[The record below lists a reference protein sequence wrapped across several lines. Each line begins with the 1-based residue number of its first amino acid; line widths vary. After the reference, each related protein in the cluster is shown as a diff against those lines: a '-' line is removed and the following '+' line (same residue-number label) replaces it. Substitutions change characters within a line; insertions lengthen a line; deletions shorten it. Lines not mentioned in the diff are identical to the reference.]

1 MSWIK
6 MKIFP
11 VAPGSFFF
19 FDPLRK
25 RWSSSHVA
33 ARRRGEICKMW
44 SLKARQTCCCVMK
57 WGKPF
62 KPPKRI
68 KMWIAA
74 ILRNPINILKCT
86 CSNDK
91 WPWKLSEDFPP
102 TSPALKFWLALS
114 SQTCPFRGTRCNPL
128 RWASI
133 CTRARRPWC
142 TSPVGGLWR
151 VALVLLYLFY
161 LLSPQSPMDSTSR
174 IPIPIRTP
182 IVLINQQSSGDNH
195 RYWGWNEVY
204 SIINE

>member
-1 MSWIK
+1 MNWIK
-6 MKIFP
+6 MKILP
-11 VAPGSFFF
+11 VAPVFLTPYESGGVLLTWQQEKGAKSAKCGPSKPVKPAAVSWSGVNRLNLQKGSKCGSLQFSEI
-19 FDPLRK
+19 L
-25 RWSSSHVA
+25 STYSNVHVQMIS
-33 ARRRGEICKMW
+33 GHEK
-44 SLKARQTCCCVMK
+44 
-57 WGKPF
+57 
-62 KPPKRI
+62 
-68 KMWIAA
+68 
-74 ILRNPINILKCT
+74 N
-86 CSNDK
+86 
-91 WPWKLSEDFPP
+91 SEDFPP
-102 TSPALKFWLALS
+102 TSPTLKFWLALS

-142 TSPVGGLWR
+142 TSPVGGLYWMGR
-151 VALVLLYLFY
+151 FSTPLFIY